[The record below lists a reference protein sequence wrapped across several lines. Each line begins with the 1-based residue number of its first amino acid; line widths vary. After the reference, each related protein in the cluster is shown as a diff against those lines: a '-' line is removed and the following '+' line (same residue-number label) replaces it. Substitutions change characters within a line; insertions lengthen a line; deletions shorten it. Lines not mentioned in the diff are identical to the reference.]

1 MNTWKCGEWH
11 QERPW
16 PVCAPFPYSASASLL
31 PGCSWTIPF
40 YKKSSKDLFSWVLW
54 TALSSSSTLR
64 GARGNLQF
72 TVGLSE
78 AQLEEQR
85 QTATC
90 RGGTVCRWVW
100 VKVAQLCPTLC
111 DPMDY
116 TVHGILQAR
125 MLDWVAFPSSRGS
138 SQPRDGTQVSHIASG
153 FFTSWAIREALSH
166 CFPAFSSSRGS
177 SALQDEFYC
186 PLLKTF

>member
-1 MNTWKCGEWH
+1 MWGVAAREGMTSLC
-11 QERPW
+11 
-16 PVCAPFPYSASASLL
+16 PFPILCQCVSSTWLFL
-31 PGCSWTIPF
+31 TTPF
-40 YKKSSKDLFSWVLW
+40 YKKSSKDLFWVLW
-54 TALSSSSTLR
+54 TALSSSSTVR

-72 TVGLSE
+72 TAGQSE
-78 AQLEEQR
+78 AQLDEQR

-90 RGGTVCRWVW
+90 RGGTVYRWVW

-116 TVHGILQAR
+116 TVHVILQAR

-138 SQPRDGTQVSHIASG
+138 SQPRDGTQVSHLAGG
-153 FFTSWAIREALSH
+153 FFTSWATREALYQLPSH

-186 PLLKTF
+186 PLLKAF